1 MNFWE
6 VFGFG
11 VFIGTFVGI
20 WIAYGLLKLGE
31 WRRTNEKNN
40 SLYNFHSI

>member
-11 VFIGTFVGI
+11 VFIGIFVGI
-20 WIAYGLLKLGE
+20 WIAYAIVKLGE
-31 WRRTNEKNN
+31 WGHANEKNN
-40 SLYNFHSI
+40 SLHNFYSI